1 MNVQL
6 WKDETKKLFWGFIAM
21 IVFSVITA
29 ILPLVSVDI
38 AAAVIAKHLGVM
50 SAYTVIVPLIALCI
64 YVFLYLSANK
74 LAKGIEGA
82 AGKGFKLVAVSFC
95 LTAVAQLISFIPYA
109 GWILVGLIGL
119 VAAILMMIGFADIKG
134 DEKVSLTARGGANFL
149 FIASILALVAA
160 VFAFIPAVGGIL
172 ALIISLVAF
181 VLEILGWV
189 RLQKIEE

>member
-6 WKDETKKLFWGFIAM
+6 WKSETGKLFWGFIAL

-29 ILPLVSVDI
+29 ILPFVSVDI
-38 AAAVIAKHLGVM
+38 AAAVLAQHLGVL
-50 SAYTVIVPLIALCI
+50 SAYTVIVPLITLCI
-64 YVFLYLSANK
+64 YVFLFMSANK

-95 LTAVAQLISFIPYA
+95 LTAVAQLIGFIPYA

-119 VAAILMMIGFADIKG
+119 VTAILMLIGFNDIKG
-134 DEKVSLTARGGANFL
+134 DAKLPEIVRGGANML
-149 FIASILALVAA
+149 FIASILALVAV

-172 ALIISLVAF
+172 GLIISLVAF
-181 VLEILGWV
+181 ILEIIGWV